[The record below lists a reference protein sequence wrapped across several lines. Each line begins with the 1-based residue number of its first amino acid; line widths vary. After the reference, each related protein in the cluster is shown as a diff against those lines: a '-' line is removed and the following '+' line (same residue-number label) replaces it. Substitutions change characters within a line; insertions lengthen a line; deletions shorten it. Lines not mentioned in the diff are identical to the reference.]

1 MSQCLE
7 PYTHSKNIIKAE
19 LNFSIYAT
27 KSDLKKSKDDD
38 TSKFAQKVDL
48 ANLKMDVYEFDID
61 KLKTV
66 PVDLRKLSNVLKIV
80 KKTVY
85 NELVTKV
92 NAIDTRGFVLK
103 TLYNI
108 DQSGLARKISDSDKK
123 KTDNSGLV

>member
-1 MSQCLE
+1 
-7 PYTHSKNIIKAE
+7 
-19 LNFSIYAT
+19 
-27 KSDLKKSKDDD
+27 
-38 TSKFAQKVDL
+38 
-48 ANLKMDVYEFDID
+48 MDVYEFDID

-108 DQSGLARKISDSDKK
+108 DQSGLARKIGDSDKK